1 MIKLIQYY
9 ISKMNTLKITFIT
22 LFFVLSSGNIISKDK
37 SDKPRKLF
45 FPNIDGYQTL
55 ISDLHQ
61 HTIFSDGLV
70 WPTIRVDE
78 AIYDGVDVISMTEHL
93 EYQPHREDIPNK
105 DRNRVY
111 HLTKSYADNLNK
123 RKKDDKELIVI
134 NGQEITKSMPPG
146 HINAVFIN
154 EANNL
159 LHKDSLTGILEA
171 NKQGAF
177 LFWNHP
183 AWPAQRSDGIAR
195 LDDYH
200 KYLISNKYLHGIEV
214 VNELY
219 YSEEALQ
226 IALDNNLTIMGT
238 SDIHGLIDW
247 KFEIPKYG
255 HRPVTLIFSK
265 SKKLEDIKNALF
277 NGRTVIYYNNLLI
290 GKSINLKPLIEKSLE
305 IFIEEKVNQGYS
317 EDGESSIVDIKIK
330 NHSSAD
336 IILEN
341 HSDYTFENNADIFTI
356 KGLNSIIL
364 KTKVGKRKIEDH
376 LNFKVLNGIIAPKE
390 YLKIKLAT
398 GI

>member
-1 MIKLIQYY
+1 MIKLIQYF

-78 AIYDGVDVISMTEHL
+78 AVYDGVDVISMTEHL

-105 DRNRVY
+105 DRNRAY
-111 HLTKSYADNLNK
+111 HLTKNYADNLNK

-277 NGRTVIYYNNLLI
+277 NGRTVIYYNDLLI

-317 EDGESSIVDIKIK
+317 EDGESSIVDIEIK

>member
-1 MIKLIQYY
+1 
-9 ISKMNTLKITFIT
+9 
-22 LFFVLSSGNIISKDK
+22 
-37 SDKPRKLF
+37 
-45 FPNIDGYQTL
+45 
-55 ISDLHQ
+55 
-61 HTIFSDGLV
+61 
-70 WPTIRVDE
+70 
-78 AIYDGVDVISMTEHL
+78 
-93 EYQPHREDIPNK
+93 
-105 DRNRVY
+105 
-111 HLTKSYADNLNK
+111 
-123 RKKDDKELIVI
+123 
-134 NGQEITKSMPPG
+134 MPPG

-159 LHKDSLTGILEA
+159 LHEDSLTGILEA

-265 SKKLEDIKNALF
+265 SKKLEDIKEALF
-277 NGRTVIYYNNLLI
+277 NGRTVIYYNDLLI
-290 GKSINLKPLIEKSLE
+290 GKSVNLKPLIEKSLE

-317 EDGESSIVDIKIK
+317 EDGESSIVDIEIK

-341 HSDYTFENNADIFTI
+341 HSNYTFENNADIFTI

>member
-1 MIKLIQYY
+1 
-9 ISKMNTLKITFIT
+9 MNTLKITFIT

-37 SDKPRKLF
+37 SNKPRKLF

-78 AIYDGVDVISMTEHL
+78 AVYDGVDVISMTEHL

-105 DRNRVY
+105 DRNRAY
-111 HLTKSYADNLNK
+111 HLTKNYADNLNK

-277 NGRTVIYYNNLLI
+277 NGRTVIYYNDLLI

-317 EDGESSIVDIKIK
+317 EDGESSIVDIEIK

>member
-1 MIKLIQYY
+1 MIKLIQYF

-22 LFFVLSSGNIISKDK
+22 LFFLLSSGNIISKDK
-37 SDKPRKLF
+37 SNKPRKLF

-78 AIYDGVDVISMTEHL
+78 AVYDGVDVISMTEHL

-105 DRNRVY
+105 DRNRAY
-111 HLTKSYADNLNK
+111 QLTKNYADNLNK
-123 RKKDDKELIVI
+123 RKKDDKKLIVI

-277 NGRTVIYYNNLLI
+277 NGRTVIYYNDLLI

>member
-1 MIKLIQYY
+1 MIKLIQYF

-22 LFFVLSSGNIISKDK
+22 LFFLLSSGNIISKDK
-37 SDKPRKLF
+37 SNKPRKLF

-93 EYQPHREDIPNK
+93 EYQPHKEDIPNK
-105 DRNRVY
+105 DRNRAY

-159 LHKDSLTGILEA
+159 LHEDSLTGILEA

-195 LDDYH
+195 LDDMH
-200 KYLISNKYLHGIEV
+200 REFITKDLLHGIEI
-214 VNELY
+214 VNTGT
-219 YSEEALQ
+219 YSEEAFK
-226 IALDNNLTIMGT
+226 IALENNLALIGT
-238 SDIHGLIDW
+238 SDVHDLIEWDYDAHNN
-247 KFEIPKYG
+247 E
-255 HRPVTLIFSK
+255 HRPVTLVFA
-265 SKKLEDIKNALF
+265 KKRNEVSIKEALF
-277 NGRTVIYYNNLLI
+277 DRRTVVVFKDRLI
-290 GKSINLKPLIEKSLE
+290 GKSEHLLPLLESIISISSNGYRKGTQILKIEIL
-305 IFIEEKVNQGYS
+305 N
-317 EDGESSIVDIKIK
+317 
-330 NHSSAD
+330 NSSANMV
-336 IILEN
+336 LEN
-341 HSDYTFENNADIFTI
+341 LSEFNFADSDDLI
-356 KGLNSIIL
+356 SIPKNGKVTL
-364 KTKVGKRKIEDH
+364 QVKTLE
-376 LNFKVLNGIIAPKE
+376 VLNNLDLKFRILNALTAPKQNPVIAFE
-390 YLKIKLAT
+390 I

>member
-1 MIKLIQYY
+1 MIKLIQYFV
-9 ISKMNTLKITFIT
+9 SKMNTLKITFIT

-37 SDKPRKLF
+37 SNKPRKLF

-78 AIYDGVDVISMTEHL
+78 AVYDGVDVISMTEHL

-105 DRNRVY
+105 DRNRAY
-111 HLTKSYADNLNK
+111 HLTKNYADNLNK

-277 NGRTVIYYNNLLI
+277 NGRTVIYYNDLLI

-317 EDGESSIVDIKIK
+317 EDGESSIVDIEIK

>member
-1 MIKLIQYY
+1 MIKLIQYF

-37 SDKPRKLF
+37 SNKPRKLF

-78 AIYDGVDVISMTEHL
+78 AVYDGVDVISMTEHL

-105 DRNRVY
+105 DRNRAY
-111 HLTKSYADNLNK
+111 HLTKNYADNLNK

-277 NGRTVIYYNNLLI
+277 NGRTVIYYNDLLI

-317 EDGESSIVDIKIK
+317 EDGESSIVDIEIK

>member
-1 MIKLIQYY
+1 MIKLIQYF

-37 SDKPRKLF
+37 SNKPRKLF

-105 DRNRVY
+105 DRNRAY
-111 HLTKSYADNLNK
+111 HLTKNYADNLNK

-183 AWPAQRSDGIAR
+183 AWPAQRNDGIAR

-277 NGRTVIYYNNLLI
+277 NGRTVIYYNDLLI

-317 EDGESSIVDIKIK
+317 EDGESSIVDIEIK

>member
-1 MIKLIQYY
+1 MIKLIQYF

-22 LFFVLSSGNIISKDK
+22 LFFVFSTGNIISKDK

-78 AIYDGVDVISMTEHL
+78 AVYDGVDVISMTEHL

-105 DRNRVY
+105 DRNRAY
-111 HLTKSYADNLNK
+111 HLTKNYADNLNK

-277 NGRTVIYYNNLLI
+277 NGRTVIYYNDLLI

-305 IFIEEKVNQGYS
+305 IFIEEKINQGYS
-317 EDGESSIVDIKIK
+317 EDGESSIVDIEIK

-356 KGLNSIIL
+356 KGLSSIIL